1 MVTDW
6 NAIAAAAYEAYG
18 QVTDH
23 KNYQQ
28 LPMPEWEQLPP
39 RIQEAW
45 QEAVKEAVRLVQ
57 EAEPK
62 NE

>member
-1 MVTDW
+1 
-6 NAIAAAAYEAYG
+6 
-18 QVTDH
+18 
-23 KNYQQ
+23 
-28 LPMPEWEQLPP
+28 MPEWEQLPP